1 MYKWCESCNE
11 AVEPRRTTDYAR
23 YGEFTKEEIVLT
35 CPYCGREL
43 YDDAVKCGCGEYMK
57 EGEDMCETC
66 SSEIDE
72 TLEEIEEWLR
82 NRGHENPIELIGE
95 RLDKWD

>member
-23 YGEFTKEEIVLT
+23 YGEYTKEEIVLT

-43 YDDAVKCGCGEYMK
+43 YDNAVKCGCGE
-57 EGEDMCETC
+57 
-66 SSEIDE
+66 
-72 TLEEIEEWLR
+72 
-82 NRGHENPIELIGE
+82 
-95 RLDKWD
+95 